1 MHSTNI
7 NKNNT
12 ISTTNNLSN
21 TIVDTNNMCPSNS
34 GNANDNEIIGGEV
47 GEVVVNNDEETISY
61 LNQTQKQK

>member
-47 GEVVVNNDEETISY
+47 GGSGS
-61 LNQTQKQK
+61 